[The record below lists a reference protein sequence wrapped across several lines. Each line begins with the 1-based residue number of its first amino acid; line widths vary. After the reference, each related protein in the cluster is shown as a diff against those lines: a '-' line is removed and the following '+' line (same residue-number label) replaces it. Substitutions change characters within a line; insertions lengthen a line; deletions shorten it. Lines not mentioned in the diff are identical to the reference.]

1 MMTKT
6 NFRTRWQRALLAVG
20 AFVSLAATVPTVEAQ
35 VDVVAREP
43 AVYVTCDALSSVSF
57 YEKGSQTKFAP
68 GGFSKIATAVVAL
81 DWVEKTGT
89 SMSQVAVVPLHPM
102 GQQLRNPMGL
112 VAGDR
117 IKLRDAVYSALLG
130 DDDVAAV
137 TIASH
142 VGRNLVMAR
151 RKAANPE
158 EEFVQEMNY
167 LAAMLGMKQT
177 RFESPEGMLAVKKR
191 DGRTTARDLALLAAY
206 VMNKP
211 SFRFYVTQRSRSIS
225 VDRVGGAK
233 RFKVTNANRLVG
245 RNGVDGVMA
254 NVRTGLGGAALVS
267 AKKAPDV
274 RESPETG
281 ESVVYLK
288 RIVAVV
294 VGSSDPLGVTPPM
307 LERTWSEWET
317 WHEGG
322 RRTPA
327 ERIIRPAE

>member
-1 MMTKT
+1 MTQTK
-6 NFRTRWQRALLAVG
+6 FRTRWQRAMLALGSMLALG
-20 AFVSLAATVPTVEAQ
+20 AMVPAVDAQ
-35 VDVVAREP
+35 VEVTREP
-43 AVYVTCDALSSVSF
+43 QVYVTCDALSSVSF
-57 YEKGSQTKFAP
+57 YEKGSQLKFAP
-68 GGFSKIATAVVAL
+68 GGFSKIAAVAVTL

-117 IKLRDAVYSALLG
+117 IQLRDAIYSALLG

-142 VGRNLVMAR
+142 VGRNLVQAR

-158 EEFVQEMNY
+158 QEFVQEMNH
-167 LAAMLGMKQT
+167 LAAMLGMKST
-177 RFESPEGMLAVKKR
+177 RFESPEGLLLAKNR
-191 DGRTTARDLALLAAY
+191 DGRTTGRDLALLAAY
-206 VMNKP
+206 AMNKP
-211 SFRFYVTQRSRSIS
+211 SFRFFVTQDSRSIS

-274 RESPETG
+274 RQSAETG

-294 VGSSDPLGVTPPM
+294 VGSTDPLGVAPPM
-307 LERTWSEWET
+307 MNRTWSEWEV
-317 WHEGG
+317 WHAGG
-322 RRTPA
+322 RKTPA
-327 ERIIRPAE
+327 ERVIRPAQ